1 MGHTGEIYVWYGKT
15 VFSIVFLAE
24 NKKSGDIVA
33 VKRMKQKY
41 YTWDKVKNLREV
53 RALQMLRNVENVV
66 KLHEV
71 LRQDNVV
78 FFVFEYVE
86 QNVYQFIRNQK
97 ARSSCYFPVKFSCFQ
112 SFLFGKKCNRPNAS
126 LLLEKSLLA
135 VSVME

>member
-1 MGHTGEIYVWYGKT
+1 MRNYVWHGNT
-15 VFSIVFLAE
+15 VFSTVFLAE

-97 ARSSCYFPVKFSCFQ
+97 ARSSSYFLPVENCF
-112 SFLFGKKCNRPNAS
+112 
-126 LLLEKSLLA
+126 
-135 VSVME
+135 

>member
-1 MGHTGEIYVWYGKT
+1 M
-15 VFSIVFLAE
+15 FSTVFLAE

-53 RALQMLRNVENVV
+53 RALQMLRSVENVV

-97 ARSSCYFPVKFSCFQ
+97 ARSNCCFYPVEIVFGV
-112 SFLFGKKCNRPNAS
+112 FGKKFNRPVAS
-126 LLLEKSLLA
+126 LLLVRSLLA

>member
-1 MGHTGEIYVWYGKT
+1 M
-15 VFSIVFLAE
+15 FSTVFLAE
-24 NKKSGDIVA
+24 NKQSGDIVA

-97 ARSSCYFPVKFSCFQ
+97 ARSSSYFLPEENCF
-112 SFLFGKKCNRPNAS
+112 
-126 LLLEKSLLA
+126 
-135 VSVME
+135 